1 MMINKKLSV
10 LAAAIVSVSAQ
21 AAFDGGS
28 QVFIAIDDASGATY
42 VQDLGVTGS
51 SASEAVTT
59 GFGTYTWTILGAS
72 NGTVSIAG
80 PPSAGSYQAYENN
93 GILSVGATDA
103 SKDANTMADGGAVGS
118 KLTALNSW
126 LSDVQTAAGSSDSVT
141 IPAGAAGS
149 YDSITGLYYN
159 SGRMQTGNAS
169 GDLGLIRQSN
179 VAGTGTDG
187 TTASVVDSPYRLYS
201 FDGSTATVS
210 AVPVPA
216 AAWLFGS
223 ALAGLTVIRRR
234 K

>member
-1 MMINKKLSV
+1 
-10 LAAAIVSVSAQ
+10 
-21 AAFDGGS
+21 
-28 QVFIAIDDASGATY
+28 
-42 VQDLGVTGS
+42 
-51 SASEAVTT
+51 
-59 GFGTYTWTILGAS
+59 
-72 NGTVSIAG
+72 
-80 PPSAGSYQAYENN
+80 
-93 GILSVGATDA
+93 
-103 SKDANTMADGGAVGS
+103 
-118 KLTALNSW
+118 
-126 LSDVQTAAGSSDSVT
+126 
-141 IPAGAAGS
+141 
-149 YDSITGLYYN
+149 
-159 SGRMQTGNAS
+159 MQTGNAS